1 MLTKLKDKK
10 SRWKLIPAILAVI
23 VIIAILIPVLLRGSG
38 GTAQA
43 RTSVH
48 TAYAEIGTIAT
59 TVTATGNL
67 QTDAAETIRIPTGLV
82 VDEVFVAPGDIVSMG
97 DPLAVF
103 EIGSIQTRLAEVQ
116 EEISELDQ
124 EIEESRNDTEPSRI
138 TAGVSGRVKAVFAQE
153 GDLVASTVLTYEALM
168 LLSLDG
174 RMAVDIET
182 NALQTGDTVTVRRP
196 DGTELAGDAHLG
208 IPQGTVTITLT
219 DNGPLL
225 GEEVTILQ
233 DGAELG
239 RGTLRINQ
247 PLAVTATS
255 GRVSSVHVAEN
266 AQVRAG
272 ATLFTLEDVDTAP
285 AHLALIAER
294 NELAEVLRTLLALM
308 QTGTLNA
315 SFDGIVEGV
324 FIGDGASS
332 GSAQV
337 PSMPGGM
344 PGGGI
349 PGFMSGT
356 VDGEPVNIMRLSRVE
371 MQAEEVPVNPE
382 QAPQAPEPPQPPQPP
397 VLPDFQLIETLESLN
412 LTPPVLGMTPQ
423 TNVQGENFRGAVQW
437 IPETPV
443 FLPATEYRAALT
455 LTTNEG
461 FLFGSSV
468 MEELEAGIFPTP
480 GATIIGVQG
489 MGNTLG
495 IMLAFPAT
503 DDMPGGGQP
512 EMPDFPGGGFPGMP
526 SFPAFPSMGGGFG
539 VPNMDANAMMGA
551 GMPSS
556 NTQAAFTIA
565 AGAYMQ
571 LIVSVDERDIL
582 SLAPGQQA
590 EVTLE
595 AAVGEVFT
603 GTITRI
609 NASGTTGGGSARY
622 QVEITLPRTESML
635 PGMSASAVI
644 TTYEISNILIIP
656 AEAIQEEWPRV
667 YVYTEL
673 SANNEPMTP
682 VEVETGLSDGLY
694 VEIRSGLSPGDM
706 VAYTVIQAQG
716 WNMWGPPPGM
726 GGGGGGSN

>member
-1 MLTKLKDKK
+1 MTTKRNNKK
-10 SRWKLIPAILAVI
+10 SRRKLFLAIGAAI
-23 VIIAILIPVLLRGSG
+23 VIIAILIPILLPGGG

-43 RTSVH
+43 RISVH
-48 TAYAEIGTIAT
+48 TAYAEVGTIAT

-67 QTDAAETIRIPTGLV
+67 QTGNAEVIRIPTGLV

-103 EIGSIQTRLAEVQ
+103 DIGSIQTRLAEVQ
-116 EEISELDQ
+116 EAISELDE

-138 TAGVSGRVKAVFAQE
+138 TAGVSGRVKAIFAEE

-182 NALQTGDTVTVRRP
+182 TALQTGDTVTIRRA
-196 DGTELAGDAHLG
+196 DGTELVGDAH
-208 IPQGTVTITLT
+208 PSVPAGTVTITLT

-255 GRVSSVHVAEN
+255 GRVSSIHVAEN
-266 AQVRAG
+266 AQVRVG

-294 NELAEVLRTLLALM
+294 NEQAEVLRTLLALM
-308 QTGTLNA
+308 QTGTLTAN
-315 SFDGIVEGV
+315 FDGIVEGV
-324 FIGDGASS
+324 FIGDNAGGGSS
-332 GSAQV
+332 A
-337 PSMPGGM
+337 PSLPGGM
-344 PGGGI
+344 PAGGI

-371 MQAEEVPVNPE
+371 IRVEEGGPAFPEQPQEPEVP
-382 QAPQAPEPPQPPQPP
+382 APPQPPAPP
-397 VLPDFQLIETLESLN
+397 EFQTIESLESLN
-412 LTPPVLGMTPQ
+412 LAPPVLGMTPQ
-423 TNVQGENFRGAVQW
+423 TNIQGENFRGTVQW
-437 IPETPV
+437 VPDTPV

-455 LTTNEG
+455 LTANEG
-461 FLFGSSV
+461 FLFSPAV
-468 MEELEAGIFPTP
+468 MEALEAGNFPTP
-480 GATIIGVQG
+480 GATVIGAQG

-495 IMLAFPAT
+495 IILAFPAT
-503 DDMPGGGQP
+503 GDMPGGGQP
-512 EMPDFPGGGFPGMP
+512 EMPDFPGGFPGMP
-526 SFPAFPSMGGGFG
+526 SFPAFPSMGGFG
-539 VPNMDANAMMGA
+539 MPGMDTNAMMGA
-551 GMPSS
+551 GMPS
-556 NTQAAFTIA
+556 NNTTQAAFTIA

-609 NASGTTGGGSARY
+609 NAAGTTGGGGARY

-644 TTYEISNILIIP
+644 TTYEISGILIIP
-656 AEAIQEEWPRV
+656 AEAIQEDWPRV

-694 VEIRSGLSPGDM
+694 VEIRSGLSPGDL

>member
-1 MLTKLKDKK
+1 MLSKLKDQK
-10 SRWKLIPAILAVI
+10 SRRKLIPAILAMI
-23 VIIAILIPVLLRGSG
+23 VLIAILIPVLLPGGG

-67 QTDAAETIRIPTGLV
+67 QTGSGETIRIPTGLV

-103 EIGSIQTRLAEVQ
+103 DQGSIQTRLAEVQ

-124 EIEESRNDTEPSRI
+124 EIEQSRNDTEPTRI
-138 TAGVSGRVKAVFAQE
+138 AAGVSGRVKGIFAEE
-153 GDLVASTVLTYEALM
+153 GDLAAGTVLTYEALL

-196 DGTELAGDAHLG
+196 DGTELTGDAAHG
-208 IPQGTVTITLT
+208 GSQGMVTITLT

-225 GEEVTILQ
+225 GEEVTILR
-233 DGAELG
+233 DGTELG

-255 GRVSSVHVAEN
+255 GRVSRVHVVEN

-308 QTGTLNA
+308 QTGSLTAN
-315 SFDGIVEGV
+315 FDGIVEGV
-324 FIGDGASS
+324 FIGDNASG
-332 GSAQV
+332 GSSQT
-337 PSMPGGM
+337 PSLPGGM
-344 PGGGI
+344 PAGGI

-356 VDGEPVNIMRLSRVE
+356 VDGEPVNIMRLSQVE
-371 MQAEEVPVNPE
+371 AAEETPALPE
-382 QAPQAPEPPQPPQPP
+382 LPQIPEPPQPSEPPQPP
-397 VLPDFQLIETLESLN
+397 IPPEFQLIETLESLS

-423 TNVQGENFRGAVQW
+423 TNIQGNNFRGTVQW
-437 IPETPV
+437 VPDTPV

-455 LTTNEG
+455 LTANEG
-461 FLFGSSV
+461 FLFGPTV

-480 GATIIGVQG
+480 GATVVGAQG

-495 IMLAFPAT
+495 IILAFSAT
-503 DDMPGGGQP
+503 DDIPGGGQP
-512 EMPDFPGGGFPGMP
+512 EIPDFPGGFPGMP
-526 SFPAFPSMGGGFG
+526 SFPAFPSMGGSF
-539 VPNMDANAMMGA
+539 NMPGMDTNAMMGA
-551 GMPSS
+551 GVPSS

-565 AGAYMQ
+565 TGAYMQ
-571 LIVSVDERDIL
+571 LIISVDERDIL
-582 SLAPGQQA
+582 SLAPGQHA

-609 NASGTTGGGSARY
+609 NASGTTGGGGARY

-644 TTYEISNILIIP
+644 TTYEISDILIIP
-656 AEAIQEEWPRV
+656 AEAIQEDWPRI

-673 SANNEPMTP
+673 GTNNEPMTP

-706 VAYTVIQAQG
+706 VVYTVIQAQG

-726 GGGGGGSN
+726 GGGGSN